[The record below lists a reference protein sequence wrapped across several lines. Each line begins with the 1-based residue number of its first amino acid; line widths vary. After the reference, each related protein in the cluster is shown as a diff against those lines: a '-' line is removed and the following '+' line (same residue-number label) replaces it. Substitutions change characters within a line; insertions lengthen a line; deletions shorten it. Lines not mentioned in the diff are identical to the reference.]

1 MRVEAEHYENLNTVE
16 KRQGNVP
23 FYYQAAKVLRGG
35 PVEPRWHEEIEI
47 KYILCG
53 TAEIICGTEV
63 FLATKGDVV
72 VINSC
77 EPHGVRRYGDE
88 SLSYHLLMVAPS
100 LPLLRDAGIH
110 EQSTFRNL
118 IRADAAL
125 NAVME
130 HLFSEL
136 TRQDTAW
143 ELGAR
148 GALSLLFVR
157 LLRYHGISRPVLP
170 PEHRRMAERIQ
181 PAIDHILRHYPEEIG
196 VPALAQLCAMSV
208 YHFCRVFKT
217 VTGSTVV
224 SYVNRLRTGKA
235 AALLQASDLSVQ
247 EIAAAVGWEDAC
259 YFSRCFKKWFDI
271 SPSDYR
277 KLHGKTAK

>member
-1 MRVEAEHYENLNTVE
+1 MYVGAEHYQNLHTE
-16 KRQGNVP
+16 QIQRGNIP
-23 FYYQAAKVLRGG
+23 FYYQAAKVLCGG

-53 TAEIICGTEV
+53 TAEIICGGEV
-63 FLATKGDVV
+63 FLASKGDVV

-77 EPHGVRRYGDE
+77 EPHGIRRYGDE
-88 SLSYHLLMVAPS
+88 PLSYHLLMVAPS
-100 LPLLRDAGIH
+100 LPLLRDAGIGEH
-110 EQSTFRNL
+110 TTFRNL
-118 IRADAAL
+118 IRGDTQL
-125 NAVME
+125 NAVTE

-143 ELGAR
+143 ELGAC

-157 LLRYHGISRPVLP
+157 LLRCHGVSRPVLP

-224 SYVNRLRTGKA
+224 SYINRLRTGKA
-235 AALLQASDLSVQ
+235 AALLQASDLSVR
-247 EIAAAVGWEDAC
+247 EIAAAAGWEDEC
-259 YFSRCFKKWFDI
+259 YFSRCFKKWFGF

-277 KLHGKTAK
+277 KLYGKTAK